1 MLYGAAG
8 ERAALDGL
16 EMVVDRRRDRQTDR
30 QRSRGERRWTSTQKD
45 NTVIRLPNETD
56 R

>member
-30 QRSRGERRWTSTQKD
+30 GVEVNRDGQAHRRT
-45 NTVIRLPNETD
+45 IP
-56 R
+56 